1 MFIHGF
7 RMSLFFFVSGFF
19 TRMMWQKRGTLGLLE
34 NRTKRI
40 ILPFL
45 IFGALL
51 FPILN
56 NMGTFLSKEEN
67 QSGTLKNIIINP
79 EYQVPNDLGGAARQG
94 NLKEIREWLQK
105 DADINGKYDKEF
117 TPLHWAAVMNRV
129 ETIRLLADKG
139 ANLNAKDGHQSTPL
153 LVAAFFG
160 QTESVETLLE
170 LGANPMLKNKGNFFE

>member
-1 MFIHGF
+1 MLLGIVLHGLLSFTPIPIWPVQDNDQSEIYMIPLMFIHGF

-94 NLKEIREWLQK
+94 NLMK
-105 DADINGKYDKEF
+105 
-117 TPLHWAAVMNRV
+117 
-129 ETIRLLADKG
+129 
-139 ANLNAKDGHQSTPL
+139 
-153 LVAAFFG
+153 
-160 QTESVETLLE
+160 
-170 LGANPMLKNKGNFFE
+170 